1 MNKPNNKRKKAS
13 QEKIE
18 KVFLNLIQA
27 KDINE
32 ISITTI
38 CKLAHLNRSTF
49 YANYLDIYDL
59 ADKIADKLENE
70 VGNLY
75 QMEKKNKYNS
85 NENLKLFKHIKKKQ
99 MFYKTYFKL
108 KKDEKFIIQKYDT
121 NLSKNMYNDKFI
133 DYHIEFFKA
142 GLNAIIRKWL
152 EGGCKETPEEIDN
165 IIKDEYKNKNINSKN

>member
-75 QMEKKNKYNS
+75 QMGKKNKYNS
-85 NENLKLFKHIKKKQ
+85 NDFLKLFKHIKENQ
-99 MFYKTYFKL
+99 RISYLLYILF
-108 KKDEKFIIQKYDT
+108 
-121 NLSKNMYNDKFI
+121 S
-133 DYHIEFFKA
+133 

>member
-75 QMEKKNKYNS
+75 QMGKKNKYNS
-85 NENLKLFKHIKKKQ
+85 NDFLKLFKHIKENQ

>member
-18 KVFLNLIQA
+18 KIFLNLIQA

-75 QMEKKNKYNS
+75 QMERKNKYIS
-85 NENLKLFKHIKKKQ
+85 NDFLKLFKHIKENQ

-165 IIKDEYKNKNINSKN
+165 IIKDIKMVVV

>member
-75 QMEKKNKYNS
+75 QMEKK
-85 NENLKLFKHIKKKQ
+85 
-99 MFYKTYFKL
+99 
-108 KKDEKFIIQKYDT
+108 T
-121 NLSKNMYNDKFI
+121 NITLTIF
-133 DYHIEFFKA
+133 
-142 GLNAIIRKWL
+142 
-152 EGGCKETPEEIDN
+152 
-165 IIKDEYKNKNINSKN
+165 

>member
-75 QMEKKNKYNS
+75 QMERKNNYNS
-85 NENLKLFKHIKKKQ
+85 NDFLKLFKHIKENQ
-99 MFYKTYFKL
+99 IFYKTYFKL

-133 DYHIEFFKA
+133 DYHIDFFKA